1 MRFCGIEPRHRRQVM
16 NPKQMAILAALA
28 ATTIVMPVVPV
39 EAARAVVTGSVDVR
53 SGPGPHHRV
62 VGRLRAGERVNV
74 TRCASSRRW
83 CHVQSRRTR
92 DGWVNS
98 RFLDRVRG
106 GPKRS
111 GGICFFGARGQ
122 ICLGR

>member
-1 MRFCGIEPRHRRQVM
+1 M
-16 NPKQMAILAALA
+16 NGKQMAILAALA
-28 ATTIVMPVVPV
+28 ATTMVLPVVPA
-39 EAARAVVTGSVDVR
+39 EAARAVVTRSVDVR
-53 SGPGPHHRV
+53 SGPGPKHRV
-62 VGRLRAGERVNV
+62 VWRQRGGERVNV

-83 CHVQSRRTR
+83 CHVESRRTR

-106 GPKRS
+106 TPRRS
-111 GGICFFGARGQ
+111 GGICFFGAHGQ

>member
-1 MRFCGIEPRHRRQVM
+1 M
-16 NPKQMAILAALA
+16 NAKQIAILAALA
-28 ATTIVMPVVPV
+28 ATTIAMPVMPAEV
-39 EAARAVVTGSVDVR
+39 ARAVVTGNVDVR
-53 SGPGPHHRV
+53 SGPGPRHRV

-98 RFLDRVRG
+98 RLLDRVRG
-106 GPKRS
+106 GPKRP
-111 GGICFFGARGQ
+111 GGICFFGARGR